1 MPRFV
6 ATWNRIING
15 TEFDQ
20 IAFENSFVEKA
31 PALTPQT
38 APTDAEAISL
48 LKRLVDDAGKYAGI
62 ATDDGGDIKLQN
74 WRDMF
79 FKNGI

>member
-1 MPRFV
+1 MTMRFYPV
-6 ATWNRIING
+6 II
-15 TEFDQ
+15 
-20 IAFENSFVEKA
+20 AAMLAVSVMA

-62 ATDDGGDIKLQN
+62 ATDDGGDIQLQN